1 MKAANFFLV
10 VLCIILT
17 ASCGHED
24 KKARRTALS
33 EGRKPVTPSIIAIDK
48 GFTQYIAG
56 YTSGVVPVNSI
67 IEIIFTPDFAAKAN
81 KQVTSGIFS
90 FDPAIKGKT
99 EWLNENTLVFRPSKL
114 LESGQTFTG
123 ELDLSKLAPVDERLR
138 IFPLRLQT
146 LKKDFSITTGKLECS
161 KEAENTYTLKGEL
174 AASDFI
180 EASEVESWL
189 SAKLDKSILP
199 VKWDH
204 SDNLIHKFSVEGIT
218 RTAKPQELILEWNGL
233 KHGVTQK
240 GTQSINVPAFGEFV
254 VMDVKTQLGENQK
267 IEIFFSDP
275 VDPSQEL
282 EGLVYLMPA
291 GKATTSVE
299 NNIITVI
306 PQVSLNQQVTL
317 NVEQAV
323 RNSRGQTLSSGYT
336 TNFDLKSVNPA
347 IQLIGKGVIMPASQ
361 NLIFPFTSAGLRA
374 VDLTIIKI
382 FEDNLP
388 WFLQQF
394 NMNGGY
400 NMKRFGR
407 PVYRGKIDLL
417 PSTATGPA
425 TWKLFTIDLNDYI
438 DVEPGVLY
446 KVKLGMRRSYATID
460 CPMTDEDRLY
470 EDMLSSAEEKSI
482 ELWDNPDIYY
492 EDVDNDAYYSMD
504 FDWRDRD
511 DPCKG
516 AYYRPDRNVSRNV
529 LASNLGLI
537 AKMGADNNLRVM
549 VNDIITALP
558 VNEVSVDV
566 YDYQMQLIAS
576 GISNP
581 DGNANVICSRKP
593 FLLIASKDKDRNYL
607 KLNDGNSLSLSS
619 FDVAGNKPEKGI
631 KAFIYGERDV
641 WRPGDSIFLSVFI
654 KDMKNTLPA
663 DHPVQF
669 ELVNPN
675 GQRVDNQIRKPDGK
689 NLLVFKAVTS
699 ADAPTGDYNARLTIG
714 GAVFSKRIRIET
726 IKPNRLRINLTFPE
740 EILGG
745 MISGTSGKINV
756 KWLNGLPARN
766 LKTSVEYIFRHTGTR
781 FDKYPQYN
789 FDDPVTEFTPETVS
803 IFDSNIDE
811 TGNASFRFEP
821 GSKLKAPGMLSALFT
836 VKVRETGGDESI
848 TQAVYKYAPFPR
860 FVGISFP
867 GLKGKS
873 RMLFTDADNEV
884 KLVAVNEN
892 GLPVKDRID
901 ISVYKLDYRW
911 WWESERENLAYY
923 ISSRSHK
930 PVLTKTVDTD
940 ANGEASF
947 TFRIEKRNWGRYLV
961 RATSSEGHSTGKILL
976 VDWPYEYG
984 MKANTDGA
992 TLLAI
997 STDKEKYS
1005 PDDEISISFP
1015 SMENARAIVTLE
1027 NSTGILDE
1035 IRVPA
1040 AKGTTEVKFRATPQM
1055 APNVYAY
1062 VSVIQPHSQSVN
1074 DMPVRLYGVVPVMVE
1089 DPGTRLRPQI
1099 SVADEVRSGR
1109 PFEIT
1114 VSEANRQTMTY
1125 TVAVVDEG
1133 LLDLTG
1139 FKTPDPWNYFYAR
1152 EALGVSTW
1160 DLYDMVLG
1168 AFGGTIDRIMAV
1180 GGDEALADRSAHKA
1194 QRFLPVVKFM
1204 GPFTLA
1210 QGKTDKHTITL
1221 PQYTGSVRTMV
1232 IAGNDRAYGA
1242 AEKSVLV
1249 RDPLMVL
1256 VTAPR
1261 VISPGETASLPV
1273 TLFVQKE
1280 GIKSVSLK
1288 AEGNE
1293 MIKIS
1298 EDTKIINVAGPGESD
1313 SEFTFTA
1320 SEMTGVGK
1328 IRVSASGGGEKAEY
1342 EFEIEVRSPN
1352 PEETRAELRVLR
1364 QGEKWETSFTPFG
1377 IEGTNSAFM
1386 EASGLPSVN
1395 LEKRLDFLLHYPYGC
1410 SEQVTSAAFPQ
1421 LFLKDLSDDP
1431 AAGEEAA
1438 RNVREAIREITL
1450 RQLTGGG
1457 ITVWPG
1463 NHYADGWVTS
1473 YAGHFMLEAERMGY
1487 NIPSGFRQKWISFQ
1501 KTASREWRYD
1511 KKYSYNAMDQAY
1523 RLFTLALA
1531 GQPDRGAM
1539 NRLRESEGLP
1549 ALARWLLAA
1558 SFAASGRT
1566 EVAAEILD
1574 MRNMET
1580 EEDYYDYYYGS
1591 RLRDKSIILYTLTLL
1606 QNTEQALPLLN
1617 EVCEILSRDTW
1628 LSSQSVAWGLFA
1640 YMKWTQ
1646 TLPADKAKPVEINVG
1661 INGEKTRQTIGGKTV
1676 WKKKLA
1682 VKKGSNN
1689 ITIENTSANPVY
1701 INLVTKGVPLSGEAV
1716 KSEKNLSME
1725 VRYTDLSGKK
1735 VDHTVLAQGSEFMM
1749 IVNVTNTSF
1758 TRQENM
1764 ALNLMV
1770 PSGWE
1775 IRNTRLFEADYGIK
1789 ESQYDYRDFRD
1800 DRVNTFFSLQVNET
1814 KTFVL
1819 ILNAAYRGKFIQP
1832 SAWCEAMYNNNC
1844 YARIPGGPVRVVAA
1858 QN

>member
-10 VLCIILT
+10 VFCLILT
-17 ASCGHED
+17 ASCGQKD
-24 KKARRTALS
+24 NKAQKSRLT
-33 EGRKPVTPSIIAIDK
+33 EGRKTVPPSIIAIDK
-48 GFTQYIAG
+48 GFSQYIAG
-56 YTSGVVPVNSI
+56 YTSGVVPVNSN
-67 IEIIFTPDFAAKAN
+67 IEIIFTSDFAAKAN
-81 KQVTSGIFS
+81 KQATNGVFS
-90 FDPAIKGKT
+90 FTPAIKGKT
-99 EWLNENTLVFRPSKL
+99 EWLNDNTLAFTPSKL
-114 LESGQTFTG
+114 LESGQTYTG
-123 ELDLSKLAPVDERLR
+123 ELDLSKLTAVDERLR

-146 LKKDFSITTGKLECS
+146 LKKDFSITSGTLECP
-161 KEAENTYTLKGEL
+161 KEAENTYILNGEI

-180 EASEVESWL
+180 EASEVETYL
-189 SAKLDKSILP
+189 SAKLERSDIT

-204 SDNLIHKFSVEGIT
+204 SDNLIHKFRIEGIT
-218 RTAKPQELILEWNGL
+218 RQAKQQELVLEWNGL
-233 KHGVTQK
+233 KHGVNQK
-240 GTQSINVPAFGEFV
+240 GTRSISIPASGEFI
-254 VMDVKTQLGENQK
+254 VMDVKAQLGENQK

-275 VDPSQEL
+275 LDPSQEL
-282 EGLVYLMPA
+282 EGLIYLMPA
-291 GKATTSVE
+291 GNVTTSVE
-299 NNIITVI
+299 NNIITLI

-317 NVEQAV
+317 NVEQSV
-323 RNSRGQTLSSGYT
+323 RNYKGKTLSSGYT
-336 TNFDLKSVNPA
+336 TNLDLKSVNPA

-417 PSTATGPA
+417 PSTATGPG

-438 DVEPGVLY
+438 EVEPGVLY
-446 KVKLGMRRSYATID
+446 KVKLGMRRSYATVE
-460 CPMTDEDRLY
+460 CPLTDEDRIY
-470 EDMLSSAEEKSI
+470 EEILNKAEEESS

-492 EDVDNDAYYSMD
+492 DDIDNETYYSMD

-558 VNEVSVDV
+558 VSEVKVDV

-576 GISNP
+576 GTSNQ
-581 DGNANVICSRKP
+581 DGNASVICNKKP

-654 KDMKNTLPA
+654 KDMKNSLPA
-663 DHPVQF
+663 DHPVHF
-669 ELVNPN
+669 ELFNPS
-675 GQRVDNQIRKPDGK
+675 GQKIDNQIMKPEGK
-689 NLLVFKAVTS
+689 SLLVFTARTS
-699 ADAPTGDYNARLTIG
+699 ADAPTGDYNARFAIG
-714 GAVFSKRIRIET
+714 GASFSKRIRIET
-726 IKPNRLRINLTFPE
+726 IKPNRLKINLSFPE

-745 MISGTSGKINV
+745 MIRGTNGKLNV
-756 KWLNGLPARN
+756 KWLNGLPAGN
-766 LKTSVEYIFRHTGTR
+766 LKTSVEYIFRHSATR
-781 FDKYPQYN
+781 FEKYPQYI
-789 FDDPVTEFTPETVS
+789 FDDPVTEFNPETVS
-803 IFDSNIDE
+803 IFDSNIDNN
-811 TGNASFRFEP
+811 GDASFRFEP
-821 GSKLKAPGMLSALFT
+821 GNKLKAPGMLSAFFT
-836 VKVRETGGDESI
+836 VKVQETGGDESI
-848 TQAVYKYAPFPR
+848 TQAVYKYAPFPK

-884 KLVAVNEN
+884 KLATVNEK
-892 GLPVKDRID
+892 GLPVKDRVD

-923 ISSRSHK
+923 ISSRNHK
-930 PVLTKTVDTD
+930 PVMTKTIETD
-940 ANGEASF
+940 ASGAASF
-947 TFRIEKRNWGRYLV
+947 TFKIEKRNWGRYLV

-976 VDWPYEYG
+976 IDWPYEYG
-984 MKANTDGA
+984 MKANADGA

-997 STDKEKYS
+997 STDKEKYN
-1005 PDDEISISFP
+1005 PGDEISISFP
-1015 SMENARAIVTLE
+1015 SMENARAIVTIE
-1027 NSTGILDE
+1027 NSTGIVDE

-1040 AKGTTEVKFRATPQM
+1040 ARGTTEVKFRATPQM

-1062 VSVIQPHSQSVN
+1062 VSVIQPHNQTIN
-1074 DMPVRLYGVVPVMVE
+1074 DMPVRLYGVAPIVVE
-1089 DPGTRLRPQI
+1089 DPGTRLQPQI
-1099 SVADEVRSGR
+1099 SVADEVRSQK

-1114 VSEANRQTMTY
+1114 VSEANRQAMTY
-1125 TVAVVDEG
+1125 TIAVVDEG
-1133 LLDLTG
+1133 LLDITG

-1160 DLYDMVLG
+1160 DLYDLVLG

-1180 GGDEALADRSAHKA
+1180 GGDEALVDKSAHKA
-1194 QRFLPVVKFM
+1194 QRFIPVVKFL
-1204 GPFTLA
+1204 GPFTLG
-1210 QGKTDKHTITL
+1210 QGKTARHTINL
-1221 PQYTGSVRTMV
+1221 PRYTGSVRTMV
-1232 IAGNDRAYGA
+1232 VAGNDRAYGA

-1293 MIKIS
+1293 MIRIPD
-1298 EDTKIINVAGPGESD
+1298 DTKNISVTGMGESD

-1320 SEMTGVGK
+1320 SEKTGVGR
-1328 IRVSASGGGEKAEY
+1328 IRVTASGGGEKAEY

-1352 PEETRAELRVLR
+1352 PEETRAELKVLR
-1364 QGEKWETSFTPFG
+1364 QGEKWETSFSPFG
-1377 IEGTNSAFM
+1377 IEGTNSAFL

-1410 SEQVTSAAFPQ
+1410 SEQITSAAFPQ

-1431 AAGEEAA
+1431 SVAEVSAV
-1438 RNVREAIREITL
+1438 NVREAIHEITL
-1450 RQLTGGG
+1450 RQLTSGG
-1457 ITVWPG
+1457 IAVWPG
-1463 NHYADGWVTS
+1463 NQYADGWVTS

-1487 NIPSGFRQKWISFQ
+1487 NIPTGFRQKWISHQ
-1501 KTASREWRYD
+1501 KTAAREWRFEA
-1511 KKYSYNAMDQAY
+1511 KNSYSAMDQAY

-1539 NRLRESEGLP
+1539 NRLRETEGLP
-1549 ALARWLLAA
+1549 SLARWLLAA
-1558 SFAASGRT
+1558 SFATSGRP
-1566 EVAAEILD
+1566 EVAGEILD
-1574 MRNMET
+1574 LRNLET
-1580 EEDYYDYYYGS
+1580 EDEYYDYYYGS
-1591 RLRDKSIILYTLTLL
+1591 GLRDKAIILYTLTLL
-1606 QNTEQALPLLN
+1606 QNTDQALPLLN
-1617 EVCEILSRDTW
+1617 EVCETLSRETW
-1628 LSSQSVAWGLFA
+1628 LSTQSVAWGLFA
-1640 YMKWTQ
+1640 YMRWTQ
-1646 TLPADKAKPVEINVG
+1646 SLPADKSKPVELIIG

-1676 WKKKLA
+1676 WKKVLA
-1682 VKKGSNN
+1682 VKKGSNS
-1689 ITIENTSANPVY
+1689 ISIENTSANPVY
-1701 INLVTKGVPLSGEAV
+1701 INLVRKGVPLTSETV
-1716 KSEKNLSME
+1716 KSEKNLSMD
-1725 VRYTDLSGKK
+1725 VRYLDLKGKK
-1735 VDHTVLAQGSEFMM
+1735 VDQTGLVQGTDFMM
-1749 IVNVTNTSF
+1749 VVNVTNTSF
-1758 TRQENM
+1758 NRQENM
-1764 ALNLMV
+1764 ALNVMV

-1775 IRNTRLFEADYGIK
+1775 IRNTRLFGVDYGLK
-1789 ESQYDYRDFRD
+1789 ESEYDYRDFRD
-1800 DRVNTFFSLQVNET
+1800 DRVNTFFSLRVNET
-1814 KTFVL
+1814 KTFIL
-1819 ILNAAYRGKFIQP
+1819 ILNASYRGSFVQP
-1832 SAWCEAMYNNNC
+1832 SVWCEAMYNNNC
-1844 YARIPGGPVRVVAA
+1844 YARIPGGPVRVFAS